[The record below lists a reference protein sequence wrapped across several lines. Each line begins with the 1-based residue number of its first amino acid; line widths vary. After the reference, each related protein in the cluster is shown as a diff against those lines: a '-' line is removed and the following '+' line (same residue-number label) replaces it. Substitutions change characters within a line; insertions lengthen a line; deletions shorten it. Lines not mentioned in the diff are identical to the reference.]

1 MAGGRI
7 KSKNPKSIYVMDDL
21 HAGTISIHPGEY
33 IMGGIKIWP
42 GIDDAIEVLFD
53 KGLLHQED
61 LEKIKLR
68 RLALE
73 L

>member
-7 KSKNPKSIYVMDDL
+7 KSKNPKSIYVTGDM
-21 HAGTISIHPGEY
+21 HMGNAHSGEY
-33 IMGGIKIWP
+33 IMGDVKIWP